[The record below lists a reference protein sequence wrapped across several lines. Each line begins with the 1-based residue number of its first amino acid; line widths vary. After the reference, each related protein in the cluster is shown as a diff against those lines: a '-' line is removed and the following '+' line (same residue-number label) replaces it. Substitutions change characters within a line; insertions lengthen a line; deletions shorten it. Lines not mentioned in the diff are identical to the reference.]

1 MVRLE
6 DRFNS
11 LLQEEDKKHE
21 RRAKELSELE
31 SKIDKYHND
40 LKEIKEIDEIRCKMN
55 NGYLK
60 KLGFPPDNKW
70 DVVKSYLYIY
80 GGMFLLAG
88 AVWFGGAI
96 LFAAVVV
103 LYELAI
109 GV

>member
-11 LLQEEDKKHE
+11 LLQEEDKKQE

-31 SKIDKYHND
+31 SKIDKCHND
-40 LKEIKEIDEIRCKMN
+40 LKEIDEIRCKMN

-70 DVVKSYLYIY
+70 DIVKSYLYIY

-96 LFAAVVV
+96 LFAAIVV
-103 LYELAI
+103 LYELAV

>member
-21 RRAKELSELE
+21 RRDKELSELE

-40 LKEIKEIDEIRCKMN
+40 LKEIDEIRRKMN
-55 NGYLK
+55 NDYLK

-103 LYELAI
+103 LYEL
-109 GV
+109 VS

>member
-1 MVRLE
+1 MVKLEHRFKSLLEEE
-6 DRFNS
+6 DRKAEELQTVEQARRKNNS
-11 LLQEEDKKHE
+11 
-21 RRAKELSELE
+21 
-31 SKIDKYHND
+31 
-40 LKEIKEIDEIRCKMN
+40 
-55 NGYLK
+55 GLK
-60 KLGFPPDNKW
+60 KLGFPPDTKW

-96 LFAAVVV
+96 LFAVVLV

>member
-1 MVRLE
+1 MVKLE
-6 DRFNS
+6 HRFKS
-11 LLQEEDKKHE
+11 LLEEGDRKAAELQTVKQAHKK
-21 RRAKELSELE
+21 
-31 SKIDKYHND
+31 
-40 LKEIKEIDEIRCKMN
+40 N
-55 NGYLK
+55 NSGLK

-96 LFAAVVV
+96 LFAAVLV
-103 LYELAI
+103 LYELAV

>member
-1 MVRLE
+1 MVKLE
-6 DRFNS
+6 RGFKS
-11 LLQEEDKKHE
+11 LLEEEQARKK
-21 RRAKELSELE
+21 
-31 SKIDKYHND
+31 
-40 LKEIKEIDEIRCKMN
+40 N
-55 NGYLK
+55 NSGLK

-96 LFAAVVV
+96 LFAVVLV
-103 LYELAI
+103 LYELAV

>member
-40 LKEIKEIDEIRCKMN
+40 LKEIDEIRCKMN
-55 NGYLK
+55 NDYLK

-103 LYELAI
+103 LYELVV

>member
-11 LLQEEDKKHE
+11 LLQDEDKKHE
-21 RRAKELSELE
+21 RRTKELSELE
-31 SKIDKYHND
+31 SKIKKYHND
-40 LKEIKEIDEIRCKMN
+40 LKEIDEIRYRMS

-96 LFAAVVV
+96 LLAAVVV
-103 LYELAI
+103 LYELAV

>member
-1 MVRLE
+1 MVKLE
-6 DRFNS
+6 HRFKS
-11 LLQEEDKKHE
+11 LLEEENRKAEEQTRKK
-21 RRAKELSELE
+21 
-31 SKIDKYHND
+31 
-40 LKEIKEIDEIRCKMN
+40 N
-55 NGYLK
+55 NSGFK

-96 LFAAVVV
+96 LLAAVVA
-103 LYELAI
+103 LYELAV

>member
-1 MVRLE
+1 MVKLE
-6 DRFNS
+6 HRFKS
-11 LLQEEDKKHE
+11 LLEEENGKAEEQTRKK
-21 RRAKELSELE
+21 
-31 SKIDKYHND
+31 
-40 LKEIKEIDEIRCKMN
+40 N
-55 NGYLK
+55 NSGLK

-96 LFAAVVV
+96 LLAAVVV
-103 LYELAI
+103 LYELAV

>member
-1 MVRLE
+1 MVKLE
-6 DRFNS
+6 HRFKS
-11 LLQEEDKKHE
+11 LLEEKDRKTVEQVRQK
-21 RRAKELSELE
+21 
-31 SKIDKYHND
+31 
-40 LKEIKEIDEIRCKMN
+40 N
-55 NGYLK
+55 NSGLK

-96 LFAAVVV
+96 LFAVVLV
-103 LYELAI
+103 LYELAV

>member
-1 MVRLE
+1 MVKLERRFKSLLEEE
-6 DRFNS
+6 DRKAEEQARKKNNS
-11 LLQEEDKKHE
+11 
-21 RRAKELSELE
+21 
-31 SKIDKYHND
+31 
-40 LKEIKEIDEIRCKMN
+40 
-55 NGYLK
+55 GLK

-96 LFAAVVV
+96 LFAVVLV
-103 LYELAI
+103 LYELAV

>member
-11 LLQEEDKKHE
+11 LFQEKDKKHE

-31 SKIDKYHND
+31 SKIDECHND
-40 LKEIKEIDEIRCKMN
+40 LKEIDEIRCKMN

-96 LFAAVVV
+96 LLAAVVV
-103 LYELAI
+103 LYELAA

>member
-1 MVRLE
+1 MERLE

-31 SKIDKYHND
+31 GKIDECHND
-40 LKEIKEIDEIRCKMN
+40 LKEIDEIRCKMN
-55 NGYLK
+55 DSYLK

-70 DVVKSYLYIY
+70 DVVKSYSYIY
-80 GGMFLLAG
+80 GAMFLLAG

-96 LFAAVVV
+96 LLAAVVV
-103 LYELAI
+103 LYELVV